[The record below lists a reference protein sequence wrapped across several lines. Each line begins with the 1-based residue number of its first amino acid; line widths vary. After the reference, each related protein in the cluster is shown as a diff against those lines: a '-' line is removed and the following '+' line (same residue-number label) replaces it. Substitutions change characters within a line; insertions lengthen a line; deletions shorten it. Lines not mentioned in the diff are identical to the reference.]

1 MNENWRKLFKFL
13 YWIEISLIGR
23 NNDDANG
30 LGMRI
35 LEEQVN
41 AL

>member
-1 MNENWRKLFKFL
+1 MKIGGNCLNFV

-30 LGMRI
+30 FGMRI